1 MVTTRGKRVTY
12 KESAP
17 SSRKRSKRSTQAEL
31 KTEQPA
37 KKRKNEKRHASS
49 SSTNNSASTGKVSKR
64 LQGRLAGLMNM
75 PIDIFAEICCYLY
88 PLDLLHLVWSSKAI
102 RSVLMSKT
110 SKPIW
115 RTARKNQVP
124 DLPECPSILTEPQ
137 YATLV
142 FTTICQGCGCL
153 RASRNFIGFYARYC
167 SECVDD
173 YVMKLNPTE
182 VSLSANRNLLRS
194 VGWDVLVYLI
204 PTSLAREVGDP
215 SGEKWKWTTREL
227 MDNLAVEWSKPRTA
241 EAKLT
246 FLASR
251 MDMVGEIMTHVT
263 DLLEWQNNQRARQ
276 IKEEKDIRKARYD
289 SIKERLGKLGWED
302 SDLPTHRWGVSQR
315 KWYQLVERKQMLTDK
330 VWKNLYPKLV
340 PLLEEFRIENMNEE
354 RDRRVTSRAL
364 IISPN
369 YSQLRESLFKEHD
382 DIFFP
387 VFLCGFRSKHTISH
401 VPLINELLEDDKP
414 LTRERWDKIVP
425 GVLDFLTMRTAN
437 LEKKL
442 IAWYRSELK
451 QSYDCPSTSPELQAI
466 VAKQLSAGE
475 NLNLRDPTVVF
486 KCDWCSE
493 PLWYPACFLHAHF
506 AEYPTLVDCE
516 AWAFEKISNTCLSF
530 CPEYIFTVSQ
540 LLTCL
545 GVDASS
551 TTSMDLPYPLPN
563 PYSTD
568 HHLTED
574 FLCGMCNRHCAEPM
588 TMPKLL
594 HHICDE
600 NAGYEQLQE
609 MIVKDGRA
617 AFTRLGKKRDLPANL
632 NDHCISSNRIA
643 DTLWRQLSEDELEQ
657 LEIDKIEHETQL
669 DQYRSQDYCSITQKY
684 WSNHDD
690 CFTCTLCP
698 KLRRFISGIFSE
710 MIYHVKAK
718 HGVDVLCELEARSL
732 ELAETDGDGDAH

>member
-17 SSRKRSKRSTQAEL
+17 SSRKRSKGALKVPEL

-49 SSTNNSASTGKVSKR
+49 SSTNDSASTGKVSKR

-75 PIDIFAEICCYLY
+75 PIDIFAEICCYLK

-153 RASRNFIGFYARYC
+153 RASRNFIGLYARYC

-204 PTSLAREVGDP
+204 PTSLAREVGD
-215 SGEKWKWTTREL
+215 SSREKWKWTTREL

-276 IKEEKDIRKARYD
+276 IKEEKDIRKARYN

-340 PLLEEFRIENMNEE
+340 PLLEEFRIENMNVE

-414 LTRERWDKIVP
+414 LTTERWDKIVP

-486 KCDWCSE
+486 KCDRCSE

-545 GVDASS
+545 GVD
-551 TTSMDLPYPLPN
+551 
-563 PYSTD
+563 
-568 HHLTED
+568 
-574 FLCGMCNRHCAEPM
+574 
-588 TMPKLL
+588 
-594 HHICDE
+594 
-600 NAGYEQLQE
+600 

-657 LEIDKIEHETQL
+657 LEIDKIEHKTQL

-718 HGVDVLCELEARSL
+718 HGNDVLCELEARSL